1 MIMRGNNHE
10 DYDDNVVGDAFYGDE
25 INNDN
30 DHFDNHDYGD
40 DHNGY
45 DDVDDKD
52 DI

>member
-10 DYDDNVVGDAFYGDE
+10 DYDDNVVGDAIYGDE

-30 DHFDNHDYGD
+30 DHFDDHDYGD